1 MSPSPPPYAGNPD
14 RRPLPAGWITQFDPN
29 YKAWFYVNTEA
40 KPPITTWTHPFG
52 PEPPRTPSPE
62 RKYSPPMAPPPQ
74 GSPSYADRYGPTGP
88 QSYNQ
93 GGYLG
98 GNDYPQQP
106 QDRSYGGPRPEY
118 GAGYDSNYP
127 QESGSRG
134 LGGLLGRF
142 SGGRGHHGGH
152 HGGLLG
158 GGGGYPGYQQP
169 SQVVYPGQQ
178 PQVAYAEQQPPRRS
192 GMGMGGGLALGA
204 AGGLLGGVLLG
215 EAIEDHRDREE
226 VFVDYNDDG
235 GFGGDLW

>member
-1 MSPSPPPYAGNPD
+1 
-14 RRPLPAGWITQFDPN
+14 
-29 YKAWFYVNTEA
+29 VNTEA
-40 KPPITTWTHPFG
+40 KPPITTWTHPLG
-52 PEPPRTPSPE
+52 PEPPRAPSPE
-62 RKYSPPMAPPPQ
+62 RKYSPPPMAPLPQ

-142 SGGRGHHGGH
+142 SGGRGHHDGH

-169 SQVVYPGQQ
+169 YPGQQ

-192 GMGMGGGLALGA
+192 GGMGMGGGLALGA
-204 AGGLLGGVLLG
+204 VGGLLGGVLLG